1 MLLSVIIPL
10 YNCEK
15 YIPAS
20 LDSILNQGLSSN
32 EYEIIVVNDGSTD
45 NSSRIA
51 HSYARDYSNIKV
63 VEQGNQGVATARNR
77 GLTLASGE
85 YVHFVDGDDQIEA
98 NSYVCIKELAERNPD
113 VIKFDDYR
121 VEPYRTI
128 IAEGKLHE
136 IGITFSGTIEEFVHQ
151 YGIHVSAVF
160 FWFRRR
166 FLLDNNIFFENYK
179 LGEDGLFCLRV
190 LHQYSNT
197 IVYTDAKIY
206 KYIIHSGSTLRNN
219 NRRHLK
225 AIIEGI
231 FPILNE
237 IRQIASESKYN
248 WEIFEGKYGS
258 LVFNIGVFLLRGNFS
273 VQYNNTVLCRLRDR
287 NLLPFKGVGL
297 KTTYLNFFA
306 KNGVSMWFGS
316 FFHRYAYETLIKP
329 FVKTV

>member
-1 MLLSVIIPL
+1 MLFSVIIPV

-15 YIPAS
+15 YVSAT
-20 LDSILNQGLSSN
+20 LDSILNQGLSQD

-45 NSSRIA
+45 RSSQIA
-51 HSYARDYSNIKV
+51 QKYARDYSNIKV
-63 VEQGNQGVATARNR
+63 VEQSNQGVATARNR
-77 GLTLASGE
+77 GLRLASGQ

-98 NSYVCIKELAERNPD
+98 NSYVRLKELAKSNPD
-113 VIKFDDYR
+113 VIKFDEYR
-121 VEPYRTI
+121 VEPYRKNI
-128 IAEGKLHE
+128 EAGKQHK

-160 FWFRRR
+160 FLFRRSL
-166 FLLDNNIFFENYK
+166 LLDNYIFFENYK
-179 LGEDGLFCLRV
+179 LGEDGLFCLKV

-206 KYIIHSGSTLRNN
+206 KYIIHSDSTLRNN
-219 NRRHLK
+219 NRPHLK

-231 FPILNE
+231 FPILDE
-237 IRQIASESKYN
+237 IRQIASDSKYN
-248 WEIFEGKYGS
+248 WEIFEEKYDS

-273 VQYNNTVLCRLRDR
+273 VQYNNTFLCRLRER
-287 NLLPFKGVGL
+287 NLFPFKGVGL

-316 FFHRYAYETLIKP
+316 LFHRYVYETLIKP